1 MHVEQ
6 APTTELHL
14 QLPSS
19 SFFFSFSSPSSS
31 FIFLLLLFLEQG
43 LIKVP
48 RLTLNLLCSQG
59 WPISSSQVAR
69 ITDTYFLNLLY
80 VETYPHFFFLTSEPT
95 KFTSGCL
102 AKGFPCPVPVTPVSL
117 AQDSGGPRMGKL

>member
-1 MHVEQ
+1 MHAEQ

-19 SFFFSFSSPSSS
+19 SLFFFFSSPSSF

-48 RLTLNLLCSQG
+48 RLALNLLCSQG
-59 WPISSSQVAR
+59 WPISSSQVAG
-69 ITDTYFLNLLY
+69 ITDTYFLNLLIS
-80 VETYPHFFFLTSEPT
+80 PHILIS
-95 KFTSGCL
+95 S
-102 AKGFPCPVPVTPVSL
+102 S
-117 AQDSGGPRMGKL
+117 